1 MIDSRGAL
9 LARYLPQ
16 YQFEEHHGIAC
27 RAPSSTLLN
36 AAQVVA
42 TQSDPLIDRM
52 IGLREIPAR
61 LMSRL
66 GRHSQLPARPFGVED
81 FTWLGRDGELE
92 IAYGLAG
99 EFWKSDYG
107 LHPTDSAEAFERLS
121 GVPKLVLNF
130 SIESLGKPEQRLC
143 TTTRVFCPD
152 TASLRSFTPYW
163 YLIRPVSGLIRKRL
177 LKRIAQR
184 VAFAATAAR
193 A

>member
-1 MIDSRGAL
+1 MKLIN
-9 LARYLPQ
+9 RYLPQ

-27 RAPSSTLLN
+27 RAPPSELLG

-42 TQSDPLIDRM
+42 TQTDPLIDRM
-52 IGLREIPAR
+52 IGLREMPAR
-61 LMSRL
+61 FLIRL
-66 GRHSQLPARPFGVED
+66 GRQSQLPVRPFGVED

-99 EFWKSDYG
+99 DFWKSDYG
-107 LHPTDSAEAFERLS
+107 LRATDSADAFERLS

-130 SIESLGKPEQRLC
+130 SIESLGNPEQRLC
-143 TTTRVFCPD
+143 TTTRVFCPN
-152 TASLRSFTPYW
+152 TASLRRYTQNW

-177 LKRIAQR
+177 LKHIVQH
-184 VAFAATAAR
+184 VDSAAVSTAR